1 MGSTRV
7 PPTLRSAIATARLM
21 VAGNNPTPP
30 NLKAPIE
37 RPGFGI
43 QVAIGRSTIAPALFN
58 FRIIPHPIFFSS
70 RAADIQEPS
79 GLAAGRPEC
88 VGTPRRP
95 SHTRRQSSRLRGPAC
110 RSGNGSEA
118 DGACSGGVCG
128 MRWALWRLSSAAT
141 FLPWA
146 LSSAASSAGSR
157 GIIRA
162 ACCAGGKVMPRST
175 FRGFCGS
182 RRGGGRLTAGR

>member
-1 MGSTRV
+1 MGSRRV

-58 FRIIPHPIFFSS
+58 FRIIPHPIFFHHAPPTS
-70 RAADIQEPS
+70 RNLQGWPLA
-79 GLAAGRPEC
+79 GLSALARL
-88 VGTPRRP
+88 VGPRIP
-95 SHTRRQSSRLRGPAC
+95 G
-110 RSGNGSEA
+110 
-118 DGACSGGVCG
+118 
-128 MRWALWRLSSAAT
+128 
-141 FLPWA
+141 
-146 LSSAASSAGSR
+146 GSR
-157 GIIRA
+157 HASGARHAGAGMVRKRMEPVRA
-162 ACCAGGKVMPRST
+162 ACVECGGLYGVYRPQQRFCRGLCRQRHHRRAHAELFARLVALAGELSLRST